1 MRWLQTPLATGR
13 MNVIVIDM
21 KMQLVRRLRIYKA
34 EQNFTQAEMAIILN
48 TSQPRVSEMLK
59 NKLEKY
65 SLDFLVQCVENIG
78 LTPTLVFKGE

>member
-1 MRWLQTPLATGR
+1 MTVTESRVTTE
-13 MNVIVIDM
+13 M
-21 KMQLVRRLRIYKA
+21 KIQLVRRLRIYKA